1 MAKRKI
7 AEPKPKIPKRKSW
20 SKLKPGDKHYNKG
33 RPAAKLPS
41 TEEAIFRLAEIDC
54 TYAEIA
60 AVLGITVQSLAKTYT
75 QIIKAGREHGKQSL
89 KRAQFKTALKG
100 NPQMLIW
107 LGKQRL
113 GQRDKVDNSHSIV
126 DPIKAMSQEELERE
140 IKHLEQFKLPEPESK
155 KDAKLIEGAED
166 ADHDIPEG
174 EVIDVLAEP
183 VPQDDES

>member
-1 MAKRKI
+1 MAKRKPV
-7 AEPKPKIPKRKSW
+7 EPKPKIPKRKSW

-33 RPAAKLPS
+33 RPATKLPS

-60 AVLGITVQSLAKTYT
+60 AVLGITVQSLAKTYA

-126 DPIKAMSQEELERE
+126 DPIKTMSQEELERE
-140 IKHLEQFKLPEPESK
+140 IKHLEQFKLPESENSGAPQIESAS
-155 KDAKLIEGAED
+155 DN
-166 ADHDIPEG
+166 PEG

>member
-7 AEPKPKIPKRKSW
+7 AEPKPKIPKRKTW
-20 SKLKPGDKHYNKG
+20 SKRPPGAKFRGG
-33 RPAAKLPS
+33 RPATKLPP
-41 TEEAIFRLAEIDC
+41 TEEAIFRMAEIDC
-54 TYAEIA
+54 TYQEIS
-60 AVLGITVQSLAKTYT
+60 AVLGITVTALSKSYSD
-75 QIIKAGREHGKQSL
+75 IIKAGREHGKQSL